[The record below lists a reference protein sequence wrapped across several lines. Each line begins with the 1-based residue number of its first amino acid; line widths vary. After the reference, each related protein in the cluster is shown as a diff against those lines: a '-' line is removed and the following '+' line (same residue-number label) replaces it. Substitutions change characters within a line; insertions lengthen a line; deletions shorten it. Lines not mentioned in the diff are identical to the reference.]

1 MFLKVSYA
9 RRNKFC
15 VQKVPKLNILQSS
28 GPRLF
33 KLLCDACPFVGF
45 AFFPI
50 YHEVCNY
57 FLFHDPSNGT
67 QITNFQLAYWQE
79 ELLCLSFAKQARSQ
93 HCTFSFQ
100 GENRNDI
107 QGFLIKLTLNVN
119 LAGLLQ
125 RDFPKLRLIFSQ
137 YC

>member
-57 FLFHDPSNGT
+57 FLFHDPMEHKSPTSNFLTGKK
-67 QITNFQLAYWQE
+67 NFCVY
-79 ELLCLSFAKQARSQ
+79 
-93 HCTFSFQ
+93 
-100 GENRNDI
+100 
-107 QGFLIKLTLNVN
+107 
-119 LAGLLQ
+119 LLQ
-125 RDFPKLRLIFSQ
+125 NKRVLNTVRSLFRGKIGMIFKVSLSN
-137 YC
+137 